1 MQDYLIVIPARYQ
14 SSRLPG
20 KPLIDLMGKSMILRT
35 YEKCIEVVP
44 KENVIVATDD
54 IRIYDHCLSHSMA
67 ALMTSTSCLT
77 GTDRVA
83 EVAQVVKAEYYI
95 NVQGDEPLFNS
106 NDILKVLESIKSN
119 KGKIINGYCS
129 IKSREDFCSISI
141 PKVVFRPDGRLLYMS
156 RSPIPG
162 NKNADFVKGNRQVCV
177 YAFPKEALEN
187 FSKQKIKTTLENEE
201 DIEILRFL
209 EMGYEV
215 FMIELSDDSIAVDN
229 PSDVEKVLNRL
240 RNENKTKSI

>member
-1 MQDYLIVIPARYQ
+1 MQDYLIVIPARFE

-44 KENVIVATDD
+44 KEKVIVATDD
-54 IRIYDHCLSHSMA
+54 LRIYEHCLNHSIA
-67 ALMTSTSCLT
+67 VLMTSKSCLT

-83 EVAQVVKAEYYI
+83 EVAQVIDSEYYI

-119 KGKIINGYCS
+119 NGKIINGYCS
-129 IKSREDFCSISI
+129 INSMEEFFSTSI

-177 YAFPKEALEN
+177 YAFPKGSLEN
-187 FSKQKIKTTLENEE
+187 FSKQKIKTALEKEE

-229 PSDVEKVLNRL
+229 PGDVEKVLNRL
-240 RNENKTKSI
+240 RNEK